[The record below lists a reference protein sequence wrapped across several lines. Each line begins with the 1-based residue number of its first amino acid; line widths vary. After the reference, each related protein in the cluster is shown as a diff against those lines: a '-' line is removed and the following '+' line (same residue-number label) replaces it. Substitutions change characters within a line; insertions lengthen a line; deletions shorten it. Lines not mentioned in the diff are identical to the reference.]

1 MRLKMGILPA
11 VSWPCRSI
19 KKTGWRIL
27 QCVSLTLL
35 STLLP
40 ALQRAWGV
48 GSSPVKTS
56 PATPETATAAAT
68 SPYEI
73 WTQVTGLFQ
82 RHGLWGMISLAV
94 LAFLGYA
101 LSQAQNW
108 EALQRMLS
116 RKPPSPSPTIQT
128 GGDASPVITGGAI
141 SSQGDIIIGQK
152 HEQYNYLI
160 KDRPSPKLPGSYTP
174 HNLPLLTTLPE
185 AFVGR
190 NEELDKLTKL
200 LQPPGSRVLITGM
213 GGVGKS
219 ELALQHSYAQMD
231 FYRGGIVR
239 LDARQGYELMA
250 TEVISFVRSRFHG
263 VVPVR
268 AGTNDLPTEE
278 LLARCWN
285 LWPHEKDP
293 PEPVLL
299 IFDGQGSDA
308 ESQAIEGQLCLGL
321 PPRFR
326 RLITQLAPAP
336 SPGLNASLELPTLD
350 RPTALALLRLQ
361 VGPFV
366 REQLDADYKSSEGLC
381 KEVGD
386 LPLALVLI
394 GACLTEQP
402 YLSPSQLLIDLKSK
416 GIEAQ
421 ALQPA
426 RPDLGAHRGLAEVLL
441 ISWSSL
447 SQPSRDLA
455 LLLAVMA
462 PAVIPW
468 QLVEVCMREGNEP
481 VEDMVLSTAQ
491 AELRRAHLIEW
502 IGTKF
507 VTIHTLVR
515 SFVLSQSR
523 QHPDI
528 VWQCQRNLAT
538 AAAHMCR
545 DRIMQTSTSSQ
556 HQELAYF
563 LPHLEYVASQYS
575 DFLQDDKIPELFNGL
590 ASLSLTL
597 WGDFKKA
604 NYWLERSL
612 NLCTERLGPNHPLTA
627 SALSNLA
634 EALVAYS
641 RPHEAEP
648 LARLALSVFEESD
661 YPAHPNS
668 ASTLLTLAKI
678 QQSSNNLSEAEQSVR
693 RALEID
699 ETSHGACHPSVAR
712 DLSYLGRLM
721 AASGRL
727 SEAETLFQR
736 ALAIDEASYGEDHP
750 SVAGDFADLGRL
762 MIAFCREE
770 EAEDL
775 LRKALAIDESFFG
788 KDHPIIARHLADL
801 AEVMRIMGRRSDAE
815 KLLQR
820 GIRIS
825 LPPVVN
831 RSNPLSVFK
840 SVMFNYIALLEEQ
853 GLSQEAVQT
862 ELVGI
867 MSPILRDYIDSR
879 MALGQ
884 ED

>member
-1 MRLKMGILPA
+1 
-11 VSWPCRSI
+11 
-19 KKTGWRIL
+19 
-27 QCVSLTLL
+27 
-35 STLLP
+35 
-40 ALQRAWGV
+40 
-48 GSSPVKTS
+48 
-56 PATPETATAAAT
+56 
-68 SPYEI
+68 
-73 WTQVTGLFQ
+73 
-82 RHGLWGMISLAV
+82 MISLAV

-116 RKPPSPSPTIQT
+116 HKPPNPSPTIQT
-128 GGDASPVITGGAI
+128 EGDTSPVITGGAL
-141 SSQGDIIIGQK
+141 SSQGDFIIGQK
-152 HEQYNYLI
+152 YEQNNYLI
-160 KDRPSPKLPGSYTP
+160 QPDPKLPGSYTP

-200 LQPPGSRVLITGM
+200 LHPPGSRVLITGM

-219 ELALQHSYAQMD
+219 ELALQHSYRQMD

-250 TEVISFVRSRFHG
+250 AEVVSFVRSRFHG
-263 VVPVR
+263 IVPAR

-285 LWPHEKDP
+285 LWPHEMDP

-299 IFDGQGSDA
+299 IFDGQGGDA
-308 ESQAIEGQLCLGL
+308 DSQASEAQLCLGL

-336 SPGLNASLELPTLD
+336 PGLNALELSVLD
-350 RPTALALLRLQ
+350 RPTALALLSLQ
-361 VGPFV
+361 VGPIV
-366 REQLDADYKSSEGLC
+366 REQLDADYKSTEGLC

-386 LPLALVLI
+386 LPLALVLL

-402 YLSPSQLLIDLKSK
+402 YLRPSQLLMDLKSK

-426 RPDLGAHRGLAEVLL
+426 RPDLGAHRGLTEILL
-441 ISWSSL
+441 ISWTSL
-447 SQPSRDLA
+447 SQPSRDFA

-468 QLVEVCMREGNEP
+468 QLVEVCMREDNEP
-481 VEDMVLSTAQ
+481 VEDMVFIPVQ
-491 AELRRAHLIEW
+491 AELRRTHLIEW
-502 IGTKF
+502 IGTEF
-507 VTIHTLVR
+507 VTMHPLVR
-515 SFVLSQSR
+515 SFILSQRR

-528 VWQCQRNLAT
+528 VQQWQRKLAT
-538 AAAHMCR
+538 SAAHICC
-545 DRIMQTSTSSQ
+545 DRILQASTSSQ
-556 HQELAYF
+556 FQELVYF
-563 LPHLEYVASQYS
+563 MPHLEHVASRYS

-590 ASLSLTL
+590 SSLSLTL

-604 NYWLERSL
+604 IYWLEGGL
-612 NLCTERLGPNHPLTA
+612 NLCTEKLGPNHPLTA

-634 EALVAYS
+634 EVLVACS
-641 RPHEAEP
+641 RPQEAEP
-648 LARLALSVFEESD
+648 LARLTLSIFEESH
-661 YPAHPNS
+661 YPGHPKS

-678 QQSSNNLSEAEQSVR
+678 QQSSKNLSEAEQSVR

-699 ETSHGACHPSVAR
+699 EMSYGACHPSVAR
-712 DLSYLGRLM
+712 DLSCLGRLM
-721 AASGRL
+721 SASGRL

-750 SVAGDFADLGRL
+750 TVAGDLADLGRL
-762 MIAFCREE
+762 MIASCRVE

-775 LRKALAIDESFFG
+775 LRKALAIDELCFG
-788 KDHPIIARHLADL
+788 KDHPIIARRLADL
-801 AEVMRIMGRRSDAE
+801 AEVMRIVGRRSDAE
-815 KLLQR
+815 ELLQR

-825 LPPVVN
+825 LPPAVKKT
-831 RSNPLSVFK
+831 NPLSIFK
-840 SVMFNYIALLEEQ
+840 SVMFSYIALLEDQ
-853 GLSQEAVQT
+853 GLSGEAVQT
-862 ELVGI
+862 ELVAALA
-867 MSPILRDYIDSR
+867 PILRKCIVSR

-884 ED
+884 EQG

>member
-1 MRLKMGILPA
+1 MGILPA

-19 KKTGWRIL
+19 KKIGWRIL
-27 QCVSLTLL
+27 QWVSLTLL

-40 ALQRAWGV
+40 ALQRAWGA
-48 GSSPVKTS
+48 GSSSVESS

-73 WTQVTGLFQ
+73 WTQVTDLFQ
-82 RHGLWGMISLAV
+82 RHGLVGMISLAV

-128 GGDASPVITGGAI
+128 EGGASPVITGGAI
-141 SSQGDIIIGQK
+141 SSQGDVIIGQK
-152 HEQYNYLI
+152 YEQYNYLI
-160 KDRPSPKLPGSYTP
+160 KNKPSPKLPGSHTP

-219 ELALQHSYAQMD
+219 ELALQHSYGQMD

-285 LWPHEKDP
+285 LWPHEMDP

-308 ESQAIEGQLCLGL
+308 ESQATEAQLCLGL

-336 SPGLNASLELPTLD
+336 PGLNASLELPTLD

-366 REQLDADYKSSEGLC
+366 WEQLDADYKSTEGLC

-386 LPLALVLI
+386 LPLALVLL

-426 RPDLGAHRGLAEVLL
+426 RPDLGVHRGLAEVLL
-441 ISWSSL
+441 ISWTSL
-447 SQPSRDLA
+447 SQPTRDLA

-468 QLVEVCMREGNEP
+468 QLVEVCMREDNEP
-481 VEDMVLSTAQ
+481 VEDMVFSTAQ

-507 VTIHTLVR
+507 VTMHTLVR
-515 SFVLSQSR
+515 SFILSQSR

-528 VWQCQRNLAT
+528 VRQWQRNLAT
-538 AAAHMCR
+538 AAAHICR
-545 DRIMQTSTSSQ
+545 DRIMQASSSSQ
-556 HQELAYF
+556 YQELAYF
-563 LPHLEYVASQYS
+563 LPHLEHVASQYS

-604 NYWLERSL
+604 IYWLEGGL
-612 NLCTERLGPNHPLTA
+612 NLCTEKLGPNHPLTA

-634 EALVAYS
+634 EALVACS
-641 RPHEAEP
+641 RPQEAEP
-648 LARLALSVFEESD
+648 LARLALSIFEESY
-661 YPAHPNS
+661 YPGHPNS

-678 QQSSNNLSEAEQSVR
+678 QQSSKNLSEAEQSVR

-699 ETSHGACHPSVAR
+699 ETSHGAYHPSVAR
-712 DLSYLGRLM
+712 DLSFLGRLM

-736 ALAIDEASYGEDHP
+736 ALAIDEASYGEVHP
-750 SVAGDFADLGRL
+750 TVAGNFADLGRL
-762 MIAFCREE
+762 MIASCREE

-775 LRKALAIDESFFG
+775 LRKALAIDESSFG
-788 KDHPIIARHLADL
+788 KDHPIIARRLADL
-801 AEVMRIMGRRSDAE
+801 AEVMRIVGRRSDAE
-815 KLLQR
+815 ELLQR

-825 LPPVVN
+825 LPPAVN
-831 RSNPLSVFK
+831 RSNPLSIFK

-853 GLSQEAVQT
+853 GLSGEAVQT
-862 ELVGI
+862 ELVAV
-867 MSPILRDYIDSR
+867 MAPILRNYIVSR

-884 ED
+884 EDDHD